1 MSVTIKNENYG
12 YSVATY
18 GDYVVIGSPPSFRN
32 GSGFSIGMVNV
43 KKYDSSVD
51 QYVPYLE
58 LQKTVNLQQLNVS
71 LSTTNFNELLT
82 ENGISIDGNI
92 SETDIVKLENEYGNS
107 LSIYG
112 SELAVG
118 TRFFSCSFVNSASVL
133 PQNLSTGS
141 CVDIYELSSGSIYP
155 YTSIS
160 SSFNDESGSFA
171 QSISLGQNVLAI
183 GCTKKFNN
191 KGVVYIYKKVNNNW
205 TYAQTL
211 TGSKSNVGDY
221 FGYSLKIDPSGSKD
235 LIVSDYKGS
244 GTGSVYFFV
253 SSSTGWNE
261 VNYVNAN
268 QDFNYNLPY
277 VNYPPSASYSQS
289 FDGFGYSVSIY
300 GDNAVV
306 GCPYESQY
314 YEYTSSQQLR
324 YRGAVYFYYKCNLNN
339 KWVLDT
345 KSYGDDNTLKDN
357 KLGYNVDIFDKYTT
371 VSVPKYVFPFSSS
384 FITAS
389 LNKVLTR
396 EDYERPFNLLGQ
408 VLLYEN
414 TGSNWNVSKNIFRYK
429 TYGVPYTV
437 FGYDTAISDKS
448 IVVGSPCLFAD
459 TNRIVSTSGSNYN
472 NIHGYSYIYN
482 LNTDLKDY
490 HIGNIFYRN
499 GLLVMKTSGSMFDN
513 MMVKQNPLTGS
524 YYDVEYQSNFTIYEN
539 QIICR
544 IETGEFNVSTNPT
557 AVYRNNFDYDID
569 GDKHF
574 TFNDLD
580 LILRYISS
588 KNSNNQRWW
597 EIVVE
602 GSYEESLFGY
612 YTGSLGQDNNY
623 YVSKSV
629 INMPEYTNLV
639 SIDAKLD
646 VNNDKMVNIN
656 DMFILWKHFISEL
669 NENSLKPFITN
680 KCMRSKYQDVIN
692 YLDDATAKYNR
703 SYIKPEFFDY
713 EYSSSVDV
721 TGSYLA
727 PYITTVGLY
736 SGTNLVAIGKLGTPI
751 KNSKDFPINILV
763 KWDV

>member
-18 GDYVVIGSPPSFRN
+18 GDYVAIGSPPSFRK
-32 GSGFSIGMVNV
+32 GGGFSIGMVNV

-58 LQKTVNLQQLNVS
+58 LQKTLDLPQLDVS
-71 LSTTNFNELLT
+71 LSDTNFIDLLE
-82 ENGISIDGNI
+82 ENGQSIGIDIN
-92 SETDIVKLENEYGNS
+92 EVDIVKLENEYGNT

-118 TRFFSCSFVNSASVL
+118 TRFFSCSFIS
-133 PQNLSTGS
+133 PDNLSVQTLTTGS

-155 YTSIS
+155 YISIT

-171 QSISLGQNVLAI
+171 QSISLGQNVLAV

-191 KGVVYIYKKVNNNW
+191 KGAVYIYQKINNNW

-211 TGSKSNVGDY
+211 TGSKSDVGDY
-221 FGYSLKIDPSGSKD
+221 FGYSLKVDPSGSKN
-235 LIVSDYKGS
+235 LIVGDYRGT
-244 GTGSVYFFV
+244 GTGSVYFFE
-253 SSSTGWNE
+253 SSSTGWYE
-261 VNYVNAN
+261 VNYVNADQN
-268 QDFNYNLPY
+268 FNYNLPY
-277 VNYPPSASYSQS
+277 VNFPPSASYPQS

-339 KWVLDT
+339 KWVFDK
-345 KSYGDDNTLKDN
+345 KSYGDDNTFKDN
-357 KLGYNVDIFDKYTT
+357 KLGYSVEIFKDYAIA
-371 VSVPKYVFPFSSS
+371 SVPKYVFPFSSS
-384 FITAS
+384 FITGS

-414 TGSNWNVSKNIFRYK
+414 TESNWSVSKNIFRYK
-429 TYGVPYTV
+429 TYGYPYTV

-448 IVVGSPCLFAD
+448 IVVGAPCLFAD
-459 TNRIVSTSGSNYN
+459 NNRSVNASGLNYN

-482 LNTDLKDY
+482 LNTDLTDY
-490 HIGNIFYRN
+490 HIGNVFYRN
-499 GLLVMKTSGSMFDN
+499 GLMVLKTSGSIFDN
-513 MMVKQNPLTGS
+513 MMLKQNPLTGS
-524 YYDVEYQSNFTIYEN
+524 YYDVKYQSNITLYEN
-539 QIICR
+539 QTICR

-557 AVYRNNFDYDID
+557 AVYKNSFDYDID
-569 GDKHF
+569 GDKNF

-588 KNSNNQRWW
+588 KNTNNERWW
-597 EIVVE
+597 ETIVD
-602 GSYEESLFGY
+602 GPYEQSLFNY
-612 YTGSLGQDNNY
+612 YTGSLGQDNYY
-623 YVSKSV
+623 YVNKTISK
-629 INMPEYTNLV
+629 MPEYNYLT
-639 SIDAKLD
+639 SIDSKLD
-646 VNNDKMVNIN
+646 VNNDKMVNLN
-656 DMFILWKHFISEL
+656 DMFILWKYFISEL
-669 NENSLKPFITN
+669 NENTLKPFIN
-680 KCMRSKYQDVIN
+680 VKCMRSKYSSVLN
-692 YLDDATAKYNR
+692 YLDLSSGKHNQN
-703 SYIKPEFFDY
+703 YIKPEFFGY
-713 EYSSSVDV
+713 EYSSSIDV

-736 SGTNLVAIGKLGTPI
+736 SGTDLVAVGKLGTPI

>member
-12 YSVATY
+12 YTVATY
-18 GDYVVIGSPPSFRN
+18 GDYVAIGSPPSFRK
-32 GSGFSIGMVNV
+32 GDGFSIGMVNV

-58 LQKTVNLQQLNVS
+58 LQKTLDLPQLDVA
-71 LSTTNFNELLT
+71 LSDTNFNDLLT
-82 ENGISIDGNI
+82 ENGQSLDSDIN
-92 SETDIVKLENEYGNS
+92 ETDIVKLENEYGNT

-118 TRFFSCSFVNSASVL
+118 TRFFSCSFIS
-133 PQNLSTGS
+133 PDNLSGQTLTTGS

-155 YTSIS
+155 YISIT
-160 SSFNDESGSFA
+160 SSFKDESGSFG
-171 QSISLGQNVLAI
+171 QTVSLGENVLAV

-191 KGVVYIYKKVNNNW
+191 KGAVYIYEKINNNW

-221 FGYSLKIDPSGSKD
+221 FGYSLKVDPSGSKN
-235 LIVSDYKGS
+235 LIVGDYRGT
-244 GTGSVYFFV
+244 GTGSVYFFE

-261 VNYVNAN
+261 VNYVNAD
-268 QDFNYNLPY
+268 QDFNYNLTHI
-277 VNYPPSASYSQS
+277 NYIPSASYSQS
-289 FDGFGYSVSIY
+289 FDGFGKSVSIY
-300 GDNAVV
+300 GDKAIV
-306 GCPYESQY
+306 GCPYESEY
-314 YEYTSSQQLR
+314 YEYTGSQQLR
-324 YRGAVYFYYKCNLNN
+324 YRGAVYFYYKCNVNN
-339 KWVLDT
+339 KWVFDK
-345 KSYGDDNTLKDN
+345 KSYGDDNTFKDN
-357 KLGYNVDIFDKYTT
+357 KLGYSVEIFKDYAIA
-371 VSVPKYVFPFSSS
+371 SAPKYIFPFSSS
-384 FITAS
+384 FITGS

-414 TGSNWNVSKNIFRYK
+414 SESNWNVNKNIFRYK
-429 TYGVPYTV
+429 IYGYPYTI

-459 TNRIVSTSGSNYN
+459 SNRTVSTSGSNYN

-482 LNTDLKDY
+482 LNTDLTDY
-490 HIGNIFYRN
+490 HVGNVFYRN
-499 GLLVMKTSGSMFDN
+499 GLIVLKTSGSIFDN
-513 MMVKQNPLTGS
+513 MMLKQNPLTGS
-524 YYDVEYQSNFTIYEN
+524 YYDVEYQSNITLYEN
-539 QIICR
+539 QTICR

-557 AVYRNNFDYDID
+557 AVYRNDFDYDID

-588 KNSNNQRWW
+588 KNSTNQRWW
-597 EIVVE
+597 EVVVD
-602 GSYEESLFGY
+602 GTYEESLFNY
-612 YTGSLGQDNNY
+612 YTSSLGQENNY

-629 INMPEYTNLV
+629 LTMPEYNYLL
-639 SIDAKLD
+639 SIDSKLD
-646 VNNDKMVNIN
+646 VNNDKMVNTN
-656 DMFILWKHFISEL
+656 DMFILWKYFITELSE
-669 NENSLKPFITN
+669 NTLKPFIN
-680 KCMRSKYQDVIN
+680 VKCMRSKYSDVLN
-692 YLDDATAKYNR
+692 YLDLNTGKH
-703 SYIKPEFFDY
+703 SQTYIKPQFFDY
-713 EYSSSVDV
+713 EYSSSVDP

-736 SGTNLVAIGKLGTPI
+736 SGTDLVAVGKLGTPI